1 MLWIVPGQPKKYV
14 QRKPMAVRDM
24 DSDSFVSVH
33 RTGSSDTTMSVAMEP
48 ELSLRLC
55 AENTPYHTKASNRKL
70 TDSEFVRGL
79 TQEISEETVSTISTL
94 SDDDSSDEFARRE
107 INDKRKRVRFYE
119 SEKRN
124 RRQENDYSHRRYPYD
139 DHKHGKTSLVHRRDD
154 PIGVLRSRHRIRDDG
169 LYFSEDDDMHV
180 PHFVKEYVKFGGE
193 QMAVEDEDMKRR
205 YIEETRRLR
214 AMKMKDAG
222 MCSTGCSKGSPFCI
236 IS

>member
-1 MLWIVPGQPKKYV
+1 
-14 QRKPMAVRDM
+14 MAVRDM
-24 DSDSFVSVH
+24 DNESFVSMH
-33 RTGSSDTTMSVAMEP
+33 TSDTAMSVNMEP

-55 AENTPYHTKASNRKL
+55 EQSSVPYHTKTSNRKL

-79 TQEISEETVSTISTL
+79 TQEISDDTVTTISTL

-107 INDKRKRVRFYE
+107 INDNRKRVRFYE
-119 SEKRN
+119 SEKPN
-124 RRQENDYSHRRYPYD
+124 RLQENNFRHRRYPYD
-139 DHKHGKTSLVHRRDD
+139 DHKHGRMGQRER
-154 PIGVLRSRHRIRDDG
+154 PIGILHSRNRIRDDG
-169 LYFSEDDDMHV
+169 LYFSEDDGMHV

-214 AMKMKDAG
+214 AMKRKDIG